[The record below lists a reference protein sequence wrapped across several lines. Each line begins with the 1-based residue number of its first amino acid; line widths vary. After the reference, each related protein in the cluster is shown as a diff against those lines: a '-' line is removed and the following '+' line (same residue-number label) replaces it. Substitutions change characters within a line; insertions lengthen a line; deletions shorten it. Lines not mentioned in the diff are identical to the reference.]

1 MTKIS
6 LKDSISYMGAK
17 NEKVRKLLRNLPSV
31 DEILKGRSGEEW
43 LSRFP
48 RIAVTEGIRS
58 VLDSK
63 RQQILGGEE
72 PDLSENTLMA
82 EIEEA
87 ITDFVSPKLRPL
99 INATGIIIHTNL
111 GRAPLSERAIQSMTG
126 IARDYSNLEYNLT
139 EGRRGKRYE
148 NIRWIITELTGAE
161 DALVVNNNA
170 GAVLLCLAALSSGR
184 EAIVSRGELVEI
196 GGSFRI
202 PDVMARSGA
211 LLREV
216 GTTNKTHLR
225 DYADAISEE
234 TGLLLKV
241 HQSNFRII
249 GFTGDVPIGDLAR
262 LGRERGIPVMFDLG
276 SGCLFPLEKYGIRGE
291 PLVKDVLE
299 DGADIV
305 TFSGDKLL
313 GGPQAGIIAGRK
325 TLIEEVGRHPLTR
338 ALRPDKITL
347 AALEATLIEYL
358 DQERARENIP
368 VLRMLTEAP
377 ESVKKRARRIY
388 RELRKG
394 LPAGLDIRMEEDF
407 SQAGGGSLPG
417 INLPTFVVSLRP
429 ENSLFSMEERLRRSS
444 PPVICR
450 IRDDRIIL
458 DARTIGD
465 GDIKTLSEVLKEV
478 FS

>member
-1 MTKIS
+1 
-6 LKDSISYMGAK
+6 
-17 NEKVRKLLRNLPSV
+17 
-31 DEILKGRSGEEW
+31 
-43 LSRFP
+43 
-48 RIAVTEGIRS
+48 
-58 VLDSK
+58 
-63 RQQILGGEE
+63 
-72 PDLSENTLMA
+72 MA

-111 GRAPLSERAIQSMTG
+111 GRAPLSERAVQAIAG
-126 IARDYSNLEYNLT
+126 IGGGYSNLEYNLS

-170 GAVLLCLAALSSGR
+170 GAVLLCLAALSAGR

-202 PDVMARSGA
+202 PDVMVRSGA
-211 LLREV
+211 VLREV

-241 HQSNFRII
+241 HQSNFRIV
-249 GFTGDVPIGDLAR
+249 GFTEDVSIGKLGT

-276 SGCLFPLEKYGIRGE
+276 SGCLFPLDEYGIRGE

-299 DGADIV
+299 EGADIV

-325 TLIEEVGRHPLTR
+325 DLIEEIARHPLTR
-338 ALRPDKITL
+338 ALRPDKLTL
-347 AALEATLIEYL
+347 SALEATLIEYL
-358 DQERARENIP
+358 DPEKARENIP

-377 ESVKKRARRIY
+377 ESVKKRARKIY
-388 RELRKG
+388 RELKKR

-407 SQAGGGSLPG
+407 SQAGGGSLPE
-417 INLPTFVVSLRP
+417 INLATFVVTIKPESPSL
-429 ENSLFSMEERLRRSS
+429 SSIEERLRRSS

-450 IRDDRIIL
+450 IHEDRLIL
-458 DARTIGD
+458 DARTIGE
-465 GDIKTLSEVLKEV
+465 GEIKALGEVLAGILC
-478 FS
+478 